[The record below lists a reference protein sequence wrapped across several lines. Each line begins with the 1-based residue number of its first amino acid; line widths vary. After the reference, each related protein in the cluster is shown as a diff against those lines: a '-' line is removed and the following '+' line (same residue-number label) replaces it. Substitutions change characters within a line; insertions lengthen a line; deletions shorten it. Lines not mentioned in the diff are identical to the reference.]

1 MTIAASGI
9 YTTAIETG
17 LNTSVRAVASPAK
30 VLQDIMAKQL
40 SGRVTIRDPNDHSVF
55 WRVYVGN
62 GQVHFATSAVGQQE
76 RLAYLLQRYSP
87 HLNPMELKELPSD
100 YQYLCHHWQSG
111 QLPLPQVRK
120 LLFALTQEALAQFFT
135 LPRTLIQ
142 FERTIG
148 IDPLLLSVPLKQTV
162 LSLRTLLTQWADLRP
177 EVSSPFQRPIVRDRE
192 QFYNHLSLRTRDAQ
206 LIKSLSEA
214 LNQGLCIYEVA
225 YWLKMDVL
233 KLAVLL
239 QKLVRV
245 GVVGVQPYNSL
256 KSEEKPVVACID
268 DSKAVQRNVKLT
280 LEAAGY
286 QVLELLEPA
295 RALTTLARVKPSL
308 VLMDI
313 TMPEIDGYELC
324 RMLRQSTLLKEI
336 PIVMLTGRDG
346 IVDRIRARMVGA
358 VDYVVKPFEPQQLL
372 NLVQRLTSDAEL
384 GKDG

>member
-1 MTIAASGI
+1 MTIAASGT
-9 YTTAIETG
+9 YTTGIETG
-17 LNTSVRAVASPAK
+17 LNPCVKTVASPAK

-62 GQVHFATSAVGQQE
+62 GQVHFATSAVGQRE
-76 RLAYLLQRYSP
+76 RLAYMLQRYYP
-87 HLNPMELKELPSD
+87 QLNPMELKELPSD

-111 QLPLPQVRK
+111 QLSLQQARK

-162 LSLRTLLTQWADLRP
+162 LSLRSLLTQWADLRP
-177 EVSSPFQRPIVRDRE
+177 EISSPFQRPLVKDRE
-192 QFYNHLSLRTRDAQ
+192 QFYNHLSLRTRDTQ
-206 LIKSLSEA
+206 LIQSLSEA
-214 LNQGLCIYEVA
+214 LNQNLCIYEVA
-225 YWLKMDVL
+225 YRLKMDVL
-233 KLAVLL
+233 KLAVLM
-239 QKLVRV
+239 QKLVRS
-245 GVVGVQPYNSL
+245 GVVGVKPYITA
-256 KSEEKPVVACID
+256 KKEELPVVACID

-280 LEAAGY
+280 LEASGY

-295 RALTTLARVKPSL
+295 RALTTLARAKPAL
-308 VLMDI
+308 ILMDI
-313 TMPEIDGYELC
+313 TMPDIDGYELC

-372 NLVQRLTSDAEL
+372 NLVQKLTSGAEL
-384 GKDG
+384 EKNA

>member
-17 LNTSVRAVASPAK
+17 LNNSIKAVASPAR

-40 SGRVTIRDPNDHSVF
+40 SGRVTIRDPNDHSVY

-62 GQVHFATSAVGQQE
+62 GQVHFATSAVGQRE
-76 RLAYLLQRYSP
+76 RLAYLLQRYYP
-87 HLNPMELKELPSD
+87 QLNPMQVKELPSD
-100 YQYLCHHWQSG
+100 YQYICSYWQSG

-120 LLFALTQEALAQFFT
+120 LLFAVTQEALAQFFT
-135 LPRTLIQ
+135 LPRTAIQ

-162 LSLRTLLTQWADLRP
+162 LSLRSLLTQWADLRP
-177 EVSSPFQRPIVRDRE
+177 EISSPFQRPIVKDRE
-192 QFYNHLSLRTRDAQ
+192 QFYNHLSLRTRDTQ
-206 LIKSLSEA
+206 LIHSLSEV
-214 LNQGLCIYEVA
+214 LTQNLCIYEVA
-225 YWLKMDVL
+225 YRLRMDVL

-245 GVVGVQPYNSL
+245 GVLSVSPYIPT
-256 KSEEKPVVACID
+256 KTEELPIVACID

-286 QVLELLEPA
+286 KVIEMLDPA
-295 RALTTLARVKPSL
+295 RALTTLARAKPAL
-308 VLMDI
+308 ILMDI

-358 VDYVVKPFEPQQLL
+358 VDYVVKPFDPQQLL
-372 NLVQRLTSDAEL
+372 NLVQRLTSGAEL
-384 GKDG
+384 EKNG